1 LKQNFGLHEA
11 SSRREIFLRY
21 AFQVQKKLLVVG
33 SINIDLVACANR
45 LPAPGETILGS
56 SFDVFNGGKGAN
68 QAVAIAKLGVPVD
81 MIASL
86 GTDLFTDRLLSG
98 LKAAGVDTHAVQM
111 AAGPC
116 GVAHISR
123 ADNGENSIIV
133 VSGANR
139 LVSPAYIDTHLETV
153 QQASMILVQL
163 ETPLEAVLRLA
174 EQAWEAKTPLMLDP
188 APARPLPEVLLRR
201 TTWLTPNETEAQ
213 ILLGRVNIDPAAAAE
228 KLLAMGVRNVA
239 LKLGSQGVF
248 LAGRDCPAQ
257 QVPAF
262 PVKAVDTTAA
272 GDCFNAAFAVALI
285 RGQAP
290 AVAARYAA
298 AAAAISVTRPGAQPS
313 LPTASEVDAFLAQA
327 G

>member
-1 LKQNFGLHEA
+1 MCF
-11 SSRREIFLRY
+11 SCRRQHVEIRLRY

-81 MIASL
+81 MIGSL
-86 GTDLFTDRLLSG
+86 GTDLFTERLLSG

-123 ADNGENSIIV
+123 SDNGENSIIV

-139 LVSPAYIDTHLETV
+139 LISPAYIDTHLNIL

-174 EQAWEAKTPLMLDP
+174 EQAWGAKTPLMLDP

-248 LAGRDCPAQ
+248 LAGRDCPTQ

-272 GDCFNAAFAVALI
+272 GDCFNGAFAVALT
-285 RGQAP
+285 RGESP

-298 AAAAISVTRPGAQPS
+298 AAAAISVTRAGAQPS

-327 G
+327 S